1 MFILWNDFLNYITTT
16 QYIKIYYKQYNEG
29 GKTVEKQEWKKERK
43 KIRALFLMCLILPF
57 FVFNVY
63 TTLCLTLWVF
73 RRMRSGANNNH
84 FYFYKLEE
92 VSYMVKPT

>member
-1 MFILWNDFLNYITTT
+1 MIFLIILQQHNTLRFIINNIMR
-16 QYIKIYYKQYNEG
+16 
-29 GKTVEKQEWKKERK
+29 VEKLWKSKNERKKEK